1 MDAKV
6 TWKHDLVFS
15 GVASGTNYTIPIA
28 THTEGV
34 PSEGASPMELLL
46 MGTAGCSALDV
57 ISILQKKRQA
67 VTGLEVNVHAERA
80 SEHPRV
86 FTQIDIEYVV
96 TGKEIDAEAV
106 KRAVDLSLAKYCSAY
121 AMMSKAVPIDHTFR
135 VVETQN

>member
-1 MDAKV
+1 MDATV

-15 GVASGTNYTIPIA
+15 GIASGTNYSIPIA
-28 THTEGV
+28 PHTEGA

-57 ISILQKKRQA
+57 ISILQKKRQDVA
-67 VTGLEVNVHAERA
+67 GLEVNVHAERA
-80 SEHPRV
+80 GEHPRV
-86 FTQIDIEYVV
+86 FTHITLEYVV
-96 TGKEIDAEAV
+96 TGQAIDPEAV
-106 KRAVDLSLAKYCSAY
+106 KRAIDLSLAKYCSAY